1 MNKIELF
8 NMAFGFV
15 FIVIGLW
22 TAMSWMHKQLYII
35 KMAHKF
41 KINLLKSN
49 IKISIFEAFWRVSDW
64 IKPAKVICPRFH
76 GQFKRL
82 I

>member
-1 MNKIELF
+1 MNKTEIF
-8 NMAFGFV
+8 NAAFAFV
-15 FIVIGLW
+15 FFVIGLW
-22 TAMSWMHKQLYII
+22 TAIAWTHKQLYII

-64 IKPAKVICPRFH
+64 IKPAKVTTLK
-76 GQFKRL
+76 FKWETENDD
-82 I
+82 